1 MLTLRVIENKD
12 YDLLCGWWKSYEW
25 TPPPKDLL
33 PDCGMICYDGETP
46 VCAAYLYVTNSSC
59 SWLEWVISN
68 KDYQNKKNKVFALN
82 LCLESLVNIARK
94 SGFKYIYT
102 VLKHEGLAKMYE
114 SLGFVE
120 GDTNIKTFIKTL

>member
-1 MLTLRVIENKD
+1 MLTIRPIEDND
-12 YDLLCGWWKSYEW
+12 YELLCTWWKMYDW
-25 TPPPKDLL
+25 TPPPKDFL
-33 PDCGMICYDGETP
+33 PDCGMLVKDGEVP
-46 VCAAYLYVTNSSC
+46 ICAAYLYITNSSC
-59 SWLEWVISN
+59 SWLEFVISN
-68 KDYQNKKNKVFALN
+68 KDYQNKKNKKIALN
-82 LCLESLVNIARK
+82 LLLESLVNIAKK